1 MTLFEAKAP
10 NPRRETMREILI
22 WSAVFLV
29 VAGGLGAFLLRHWP
43 HERVVDR
50 FFDQLEA
57 GDYRAAYATWNAD
70 PDWEKNVDKYKLYT
84 YGQFQLDW
92 GPTGEWGKITKHK
105 IEGSVEPTSAGRV
118 TGIVVA
124 VRVNDR
130 AAKPACIWVD
140 KKTKA
145 LSFSPIECKF

>member
-1 MTLFEAKAP
+1 MTLFEAKAEDAKKDLF
-10 NPRRETMREILI
+10 RERLL
-22 WSAVFLV
+22 WSV
-29 VAGGLGAFLLRHWP
+29 VALILVGAVLGFVFRHWP

-50 FFDQLEA
+50 FFEQLEA

-92 GPTGEWGKITKHK
+92 GPSGEWGKITKHK

-130 AAKPACIWVD
+130 TAQPACIWVD

>member
-1 MTLFEAKAP
+1 MTLFGAKPEDAKKDLF
-10 NPRRETMREILI
+10 RERLM
-22 WSAVFLV
+22 WSV
-29 VAGGLGAFLLRHWP
+29 VALILVGAVLGFVFRHWP

-92 GPTGEWGKITKHK
+92 GPSGEWGKITKHK

-130 AAKPACIWVD
+130 TAQPACIWVD